1 MQYATGV
8 PHGQSVTTAVTT
20 PTVVSWA
27 KKFLSSTMC
36 TTVSAV
42 SSPHDTW
49 DVESDLS
56 STDGNFTMKNDTELS
71 EDDREEVRKSCT
83 ANDTDMKIRVMEQSI
98 NMIVFNC
105 SRNCTGGNDCANQPG
120 FISFILDLRDA
131 FWGKPEDP
139 APPSS
144 RRKQMIRSFLQSAG
158 GYSKNPSNFSFSYTY
173 KKKCYHV
180 CEKIFCSVLG
190 YNRIPDQWIDAK
202 RFVASGSIEEPTAR
216 FGQKTEAVKA
226 YMNDYM
232 ESKCD
237 VSAFADMEGIK
248 ILPFANISEFHR
260 EYVADHS
267 DGDARASEN
276 LFRTIY
282 RKDFKRILRCMRCKG
297 NHTSCE
303 VRLDNYDYYSGII
316 KFYQVCINASII
328 LNNGCKSISPNQ
340 RTMVAK
346 YRRRHLQLQETE
358 RAALDEH
365 TRQCKRDRD
374 PITGWPTKFQ
384 IFPDGMTEHTT
395 LTPNVRINGRVS
407 KQDHGKPELSSRVIG
422 ARVVCGEIDEFFV
435 YYTDQLVLKDPD
447 ITCELIRQSMADLGR
462 LCKDKHN
469 CLLPKEGFFQFDNC
483 PTENKASCFFVNY
496 MFSI

>member
-1 MQYATGV
+1 MQPAASV
-8 PHGQSVTTAVTT
+8 PPFPSMTTTAQTT
-20 PTVVSWA
+20 PRVVSWA

-36 TTVSAV
+36 TMSTVSL
-42 SSPHDTW
+42 PHVNRW
-49 DVESDLS
+49 DDEDSDLS
-56 STDGNFTMKNDTELS
+56 STDGIFTMKTDAELS
-71 EDDREEVRKSCT
+71 EDDREEVGRICT
-83 ANDTDMKIRVMEQSI
+83 ANDTEMKIRVMGQSI

-144 RRKQMIRSFLQSAG
+144 HRKQMMRTFLQSAG

-173 KKKCYHV
+173 KKKSYHV
-180 CEKIFCSVLG
+180 CEKIFCSALG

-202 RFVASGSIEEPTAR
+202 KFVASGSIQEPKAR
-216 FGQKTEAVKA
+216 FGQKPEAVRA

-282 RKDFKRILRCMRCKG
+282 RKDFKSILRCMRCKG

-303 VRLDNYDYYSGII
+303 VRLDNY
-316 KFYQVCINASII
+316 
-328 LNNGCKSISPNQ
+328 
-340 RTMVAK
+340 
-346 YRRRHLQLQETE
+346 
-358 RAALDEH
+358 
-365 TRQCKRDRD
+365 
-374 PITGWPTKFQ
+374 
-384 IFPDGMTEHTT
+384 
-395 LTPNVRINGRVS
+395 
-407 KQDHGKPELSSRVIG
+407 
-422 ARVVCGEIDEFFV
+422 
-435 YYTDQLVLKDPD
+435 
-447 ITCELIRQSMADLGR
+447 
-462 LCKDKHN
+462 
-469 CLLPKEGFFQFDNC
+469 
-483 PTENKASCFFVNY
+483 
-496 MFSI
+496 